1 MQAEESRSELDLASK
16 SVSGA
21 ASWVR
26 GRLDEVSAQFAAVAL
41 THAAPAALATVEQVS
56 EHVTAYVTTYICTRQ
71 CCYCCK

>member
-1 MQAEESRSELDLASK
+1 MQTEESRSELDLASK
-16 SVSGA
+16 SVGGA

-41 THAAPAALATVEQVS
+41 THAAPAELATVEQVS
-56 EHVTAYVTTYICTRQ
+56 EHVTAYVTTYVRACQ